1 MNTLVWLGG
10 KPMDALWLIQV
21 IMGVIFVIITLA
33 WYGGIFLP
41 RKFRDDTGSLAPYAG
56 HTRVGGFILGLVLLY
71 VVGAVVH
78 ALYFDWGGTGVGWLD
93 LADDQRDALSHP

>member
-10 KPMDALWLIQV
+10 KPMGALWLIQV

-41 RKFRDDTGSLAPYAG
+41 RKFRDATGSLAPYAG
-56 HTRVGGFILGLVLLY
+56 HTWNRRR
-71 VVGAVVH
+71 
-78 ALYFDWGGTGVGWLD
+78 
-93 LADDQRDALSHP
+93 LAGSYR